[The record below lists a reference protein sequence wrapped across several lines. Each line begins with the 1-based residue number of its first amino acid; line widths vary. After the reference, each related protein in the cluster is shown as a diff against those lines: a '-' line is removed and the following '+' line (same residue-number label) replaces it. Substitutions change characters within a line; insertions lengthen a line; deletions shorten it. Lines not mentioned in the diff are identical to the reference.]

1 MYLAFPE
8 VCSCLRLKIY
18 TLIFT
23 KEGIR
28 YCFFVKLDATS
39 FESRVRYVV
48 VPHDL
53 EIINIAIKDDW
64 SKIKFYNSNG
74 VT

>member
-1 MYLAFPE
+1 MN
-8 VCSCLRLKIY
+8 IY
-18 TLIFT
+18 SLIFT

-39 FESRVRYVV
+39 FETSVRYVV
-48 VPHDL
+48 VPQDL
-53 EIINIAIKDDW
+53 EIIDISIKDDW
-64 SKIKFYNSNG
+64 SKIKFYSSNG